1 MLVGGAKDGV
11 SSARIE
17 KKDHFALSFPSLSSL
32 ISSISIIALLFDKH
46 CACTPVVTLKT
57 TPTHNLK
64 WQKAYQSIT
73 TVLILATR
81 RGKQA
86 GSGATRMNGSIK
98 KLSVQLIQL
107 WQLPHSITSVIII
120 IKSLTTHTNTH
131 SLV

>member
-1 MLVGGAKDGV
+1 MKDLSAVSCRLLLPTRNFFLNKLARTVTCCYPTQQGGAQQSNALADTTWRHGVLVGGAKDGV

-64 WQKAYQSIT
+64 
-73 TVLILATR
+73 
-81 RGKQA
+81 
-86 GSGATRMNGSIK
+86 
-98 KLSVQLIQL
+98 
-107 WQLPHSITSVIII
+107 
-120 IKSLTTHTNTH
+120 
-131 SLV
+131 